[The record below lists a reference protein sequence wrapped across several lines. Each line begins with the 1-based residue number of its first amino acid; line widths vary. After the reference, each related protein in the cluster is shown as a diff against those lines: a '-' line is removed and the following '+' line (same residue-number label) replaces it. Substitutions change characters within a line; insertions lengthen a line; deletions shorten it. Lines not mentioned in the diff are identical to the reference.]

1 MPSTPRL
8 RLALVALAAIALG
21 ERSAVAEIGS
31 ERRPKSFFT
40 PGPSID
46 FGLDGS
52 LRFGGEVAVAQY
64 SGSWGLGAAAG
75 FVSSRLYLEAQTGL
89 VLGGRPNN
97 FLVGLNPGFVID
109 VSADVP
115 RYGGQLTL
123 WASYARDTSR
133 LWASP
138 IVPFV
143 RMQAVVGM
151 GLVLTGGLM
160 LKLPI
165 PVT

>member
-1 MPSTPRL
+1 M
-8 RLALVALAAIALG
+8 RLALLALIAIPLTG
-21 ERSAVAEIGS
+21 RLAVAEVGS

-52 LRFGGEVAVAQY
+52 LRFGGELAVAQY
-64 SGSWGLGAAAG
+64 TGSWGMGAAFG
-75 FVSSRLYLEAQTGL
+75 FVSSRLYLEAQTAL
-89 VLGGRPNN
+89 VLGGPSNN
-97 FLVGLNPGFVID
+97 FLVGLNPGLVID

-115 RYGGQLTL
+115 RYGGQLAL
-123 WASYARDTSR
+123 WGSYARNTGR

-143 RMQAVVGM
+143 RMQAVAGM

-165 PVT
+165 LVS